1 MSRYMMTGLLLAA
14 GLAACSEPMEQ
25 PAPPPTPGTEDAAKT
40 GKIDM
45 PEIRDAEGLSPRDE
59 EDTEAAPFFDP
70 REAGAA
76 TAAYE
81 AGDATLPDEIEA
93 GAVLGRASGSFTA
106 PGANET
112 AWLVGEEGA
121 PKRIVLVSIGGMMQQ
136 VDLPGA
142 EGAEPP
148 RIVAAPDTNQDGM
161 TELVLY
167 STSDSDGLV
176 TGQATHLSLRSGD
189 ASVLAEWQL
198 LSDPCAT
205 STAEDAEMTGSL
217 LKRDEDTDE
226 ISEEPFSAPCD

>member
-1 MSRYMMTGLLLAA
+1 MSRYTMTGLLLAA

-25 PAPPPTPGTEDAAKT
+25 PAPPPTPGADDGAKT

-76 TAAYE
+76 AVAYE
-81 AGDATLPDEIEA
+81 AGDATPPDEIEA
-93 GAVLGRASGSFTA
+93 GAVLGKASGSFTA

-136 VDLPGA
+136 VDLPGSEDA
-142 EGAEPP
+142 APP

-167 STSDSDGLV
+167 STSETEGVV
-176 TGQATHLSLRSGD
+176 TGQATHFSLRSGE
-189 ASVLAEWQL
+189 ASVLAEWEL
-198 LSDPCAT
+198 LSDPCAA
-205 STAEDAEMTGSL
+205 STPEDAEMTGSL
-217 LKRDEDTDE
+217 LMQDEDTGE
-226 ISEEPFSAPCD
+226 ISEEPFSAPCV

>member
-1 MSRYMMTGLLLAA
+1 MMTGLLLAA

>member
-1 MSRYMMTGLLLAA
+1 MMTGLLLAA

-226 ISEEPFSAPCD
+226 ISEEPFSPPCD